1 MVRKNIKEQIPK
13 KKLQKSA
20 KIHIYKTISYRLLGT
35 LTTFILSYL
44 FFQDDK
50 NAVEKATG
58 IAILEA
64 VLKMII
70 YYLHERVWYR
80 AIYKL
85 DQEEENENE

>member
-1 MVRKNIKEQIPK
+1 MVEKNEETPIPK

-35 LTTFILSYL
+35 LTTFTLSYL

-64 VLKMII
+64 VLKMVI
-70 YYLHERVWYR
+70 YYLHERIWYR

-85 DQEEENENE
+85 DREDDDNDN